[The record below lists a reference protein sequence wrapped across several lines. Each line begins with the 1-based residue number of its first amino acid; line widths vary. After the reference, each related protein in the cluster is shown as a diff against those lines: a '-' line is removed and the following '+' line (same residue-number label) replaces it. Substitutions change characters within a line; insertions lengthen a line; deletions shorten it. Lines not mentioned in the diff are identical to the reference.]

1 MARSTYGFSSAFDPD
16 ALLRMMYGDGPFM
29 SSSTSGGNNY
39 ERARFA
45 ADTPPIASAGA
56 PHRPGLD
63 TAIAAMNAPPSFASS
78 LMAMGLGTPTPG
90 LTQSRPLMDPHAAL
104 FRWLGIPPSWLP
116 PQSKAASATMPAFYG
131 QQTADDVVGQK
142 KLEPSDIQ
150 PAAAGDLKCEGF
162 RGCESGGDWGTTATH
177 SVTGSKLCRKCAI
190 KKLGIED
197 SSPAEQIKTLRR
209 YEL

>member
-1 MARSTYGFSSAFDPD
+1 
-16 ALLRMMYGDGPFM
+16 
-29 SSSTSGGNNY
+29 
-39 ERARFA
+39 
-45 ADTPPIASAGA
+45 
-56 PHRPGLD
+56 
-63 TAIAAMNAPPSFASS
+63 
-78 LMAMGLGTPTPG
+78 
-90 LTQSRPLMDPHAAL
+90 
-104 FRWLGIPPSWLP
+104 
-116 PQSKAASATMPAFYG
+116 MPAFYG
-131 QQTADDVVGQK
+131 QQTADDVVDQK
-142 KLEPSDIQ
+142 RLEPSDIQ